1 MPVSGLGTQLLT
13 MQTVTTLA
21 QLQPLVN
28 NWRMAGK
35 RIALVPTMGNLH
47 EGHLRLVEVA
57 HQQADVVIAS
67 IFVNPSQFGPGE
79 DFDSYPRTEQQDQ
92 QQLTAAHTDCLFMP
106 SVQEV
111 YGDNPQTHVSVTG
124 LASLHCGQSRPGHF
138 NGVATIVCKLFN
150 MVQPHCAVFG
160 LKDFQQYTVIK
171 TMVQDLNI
179 PIEIIGVET
188 VRDANG
194 LAKSSRNSYLSDSE
208 KNTAALLYQTLCQTR
223 EAIINGNRNYTELAR
238 QALLTLQNAGFQ
250 PDYCNICQCDTLLPA
265 QTTDR
270 ALVILAAAKLGKAR
284 LIDNVH
290 FDL

>member
-1 MPVSGLGTQLLT
+1 
-13 MQTVTTLA
+13 MQTISTLT

-28 NWRMAGK
+28 HWRMTGK

-47 EGHLRLVEVA
+47 EGHLRLVQVA
-57 HQQADVVIAS
+57 QQQADVVIAS

-79 DFDSYPRTEQQDQ
+79 DFDNYPRTEQQDQ
-92 QQLTAAHTDCLFMP
+92 QQLTAVNTDCLFMP

-111 YGDNPQTHVSVTG
+111 YGDNPKTTVSVTG

-138 NGVATIVCKLFN
+138 DGVATIVCKLFN

-160 LKDFQQYTVIK
+160 LKDFQQYLVIK

-179 PIEIIGVET
+179 PVEVIGVET
-188 VRDANG
+188 VREANG

-208 KNTAALLYQTLCQTR
+208 KSTAALLYQTLCQTR
-223 EAIINGNRNYTELAR
+223 EAIINGNRNYPGLAQ
-238 QALLTLQNAGFQ
+238 QALLALQNAGFR
-250 PDYCNICQCDTLLPA
+250 PDYMNICQRDTLRPA
-265 QTTDR
+265 QATDQ

-284 LIDNVH
+284 LIDNVC
-290 FDL
+290 FCL